1 MNFTFPKSERLS
13 QKKIIEILFQKDNPI
28 VSQQFVYPFRVLY
41 LTQDED
47 YTAPQILI
55 SVTKRRFKK
64 AVDRNTLKRRI
75 REAYRLHKPFFH
87 QINGKNLP
95 QYIAFVYIGNSIES
109 FQKIEKGM
117 IAALKFLHEEN

>member
-117 IAALKFLHEEN
+117 IAGLKFLHEEN